1 MGAIFPTR
9 AVHVEPLRNNSP
21 EDPDS
26 VMGPYRPPK
35 SSFNAQEL
43 EALDLALD
51 AAWAKLSGGVRDPR
65 EARAVKDFLR
75 RKILQIAKAGVVDP
89 CIMSSLALNQLPRST
104 RHL

>member
-1 MGAIFPTR
+1 MG
-9 AVHVEPLRNNSP
+9 S
-21 EDPDS
+21 
-26 VMGPYRPPK
+26 YRPPK

-43 EALDLALD
+43 EALDLAFD

-65 EARAVKDFLR
+65 EARAVKDLLR